1 MILSPQQALKYWLTF
16 LAVRFTCWSDARMAL
31 EFHRH
36 YVSLPLDLADQ
47 WHDLKVGDHLPEEL
61 QLNEK
66 EKSEKG
72 LKRYFVAHFFLWAYP
87 KNASMLSSRFKG
99 VCDKYC
105 QGEPLWKWIRRI
117 AALKSKKIVWDDNI
131 AKSKNLEIF
140 CITIDGTDF
149 KINEPKH
156 KTLPRDNGACSH
168 KMQHAAAKY
177 EIALAVHRPKCV
189 HLAGPFFGGT
199 HDLEMF
205 RRGRL
210 KEKLQALNVQIRNF
224 RRTKLAI
231 VDRGYSSKRADEKN
245 LFSVPNSM
253 GSKELEKFKS
263 RARLRHETFNGRLKC
278 FGSLSAQT
286 FRHGI
291 DKHKFVF
298 EAIVVTVQYQMDN
311 GSPIFAA

>member
-1 MILSPQQALKYWLTF
+1 MLLSPDQVLKYGLTF
-16 LAVRFTCWSDARMAL
+16 LAMRFTRWHDARMAL

-36 YVSLPLDLADQ
+36 YGSPPLDLAD
-47 WHDLKVGDHLPEEL
+47 HLPKEL
-61 QLNEK
+61 QFLNEK

-87 KNASMLSSRFKG
+87 KNVSMLSSRFKG
-99 VCDKYC
+99 VCDKYF
-105 QGEPLWKWIRRI
+105 QGEPLWVWIRRS
-117 AALKSKKIVWDDNI
+117 AALKSKKIVWDDNV
-131 AKSKNLEIF
+131 ANPKNLEIF

-156 KTLPRDNGACSH
+156 RTLPRDKGACSH

-189 HLAGPFFGGT
+189 HLTGPFFGGT
-199 HDLEMF
+199 RDLEMF
-205 RRGRL
+205 PRGRL

-224 RRTKLAI
+224 RQTKLAI

-263 RARLRHETFNGRLKC
+263 RAWLRHETFNGRLKC

-291 DKHKFVF
+291 DMHKFVF
-298 EAIVVTVQYQMDN
+298 EAIIVTVQYQMDN

>member
-1 MILSPQQALKYWLTF
+1 MLLSPQQVLKHGLTF
-16 LAVRFTCWSDARMAL
+16 LGMRSTRWSDARMAL

-36 YVSLPLDLADQ
+36 YGSSPLDLAEQ
-47 WHDLKVGDHLPEEL
+47 WHDLTLGDHLPKEL
-61 QLNEK
+61 QLNKK

-72 LKRYFVAHFFLWAYP
+72 LKRFFVAHFFLWAYP

-99 VCDKYC
+99 ACDKHC

-117 AALKSKKIVWDDNI
+117 AALKSKKIVWDDNV
-131 AKSKNLEIF
+131 ANPKNLEIF
-140 CITIDGTDF
+140 TLSLDGTDY
-149 KINEPKH
+149 KMNETKH

-168 KMQHAAAKY
+168 KMKHAAAKY
-177 EIALAVHRPKCV
+177 EIAMAVHRPKCV
-189 HLAGPFFGGT
+189 HIAGPFKGGT

-205 RRGRL
+205 RRGGL
-210 KEKLQALNVQIRNF
+210 KEKLQALNVKIRNF
-224 RRTKLAI
+224 QRTKLAI
-231 VDRGYSSKRADEKN
+231 VDRGYTSQRVDEKN
-245 LFSVPNSM
+245 LLSVPNSM
-253 GSKELEKFKS
+253 GSNELERFKS

-286 FRHGI
+286 FRHGF

-298 EAIVVTVQYQMDN
+298 EAVVVTVQHQMDN